1 MGTSKQW
8 AISPHF
14 ISLEPAPLLKKNQ
27 RPQIIS
33 PGRSPLIPQMQKTN
47 SERLLFDEKH
57 MLQFKSPVF
66 SDVTRRFF
74 LAWVLK
80 AAEGWWKRGQDT
92 RIDSH

>member
-1 MGTSKQW
+1 
-8 AISPHF
+8 
-14 ISLEPAPLLKKNQ
+14 
-27 RPQIIS
+27 
-33 PGRSPLIPQMQKTN
+33 MQKTN